1 MRSVLNYLQRQRS
14 MPMIILI
21 VINIIWY
28 IFIHK
33 VNYIDLLGTY
43 TCFINDSH
51 DLLEAS
57 SENVTA
63 NETAVVEC
71 GSKDNDNST
80 EKDKFNFSKFGRNY
94 LMGYW
99 GAALVLQVLDYYIL
113 GGAFSELLPILY
125 KIGFL
130 LTGAYGTALATAAYT
145 DVPKPDVKEPEINS
159 ESLSESNNY
168 DLLDLFDVLD
178 LR

>member
-1 MRSVLNYLQRQRS
+1 
-14 MPMIILI
+14 
-21 VINIIWY
+21 
-28 IFIHK
+28 
-33 VNYIDLLGTY
+33 
-43 TCFINDSH
+43 
-51 DLLEAS
+51 
-57 SENVTA
+57 
-63 NETAVVEC
+63 
-71 GSKDNDNST
+71 
-80 EKDKFNFSKFGRNY
+80 
-94 LMGYW
+94 MGYW